1 MLRALAFMAAAAVG
15 YVLLRAAWIFGDW
28 PGVVA
33 VVLLVAALALWRR
46 RQWQV
51 GAGLAA
57 GATVSA
63 VALTL

>member
-1 MLRALAFMAAAAVG
+1 MLRALAFVAAAAVG

-46 RQWQV
+46 GEWPLP
-51 GAGLAA
+51 AGLAA
-57 GATVSA
+57 GAAISA
-63 VALTL
+63 FALTL